1 MSIVTKAKELQNAQK
16 ELQDQIKKL
25 LQQQSQSQQSSG
37 QQSQQQQGQGQQ
49 QPGQGQQGQQ
59 QGQGGQ
65 GQQQGQGQG
74 NQQGQGQ
81 GSGSQQSGQP
91 GQGGAGN
98 RRENL
103 PHVIDNHEVWH
114 DNGQTQEDTRM
125 AVQNALSQAMDET
138 IRQYGEGSVPAS
150 IRNMI
155 NESLKPPKVDWR
167 KVLTNYIGRKI
178 SFERSSTRKRPNR
191 RLGLVAPGKTA
202 KQGPKTLFAVD
213 CSGSVADEE
222 YLEIMSE
229 IKEALKN
236 FPEKCEMLFFDW
248 TVFKE
253 KIKINTMKKIPARP
267 LQGGTS
273 FQPVMD
279 YAREAKPD
287 LLIVLTDGEAPT
299 PTKPGCP
306 VLWVIIGGR
315 DNPELFGKRIVIDKK
330 DLKKVSKMAGSN
342 KI

>member
-1 MSIVTKAKELQNAQK
+1 MSILTKTSELQKSQK
-16 ELQDQIKKL
+16 ELQDKIKQML
-25 LQQQSQSQQSSG
+25 EQSQSSQSNSSNSQDNNQQQQAGGQGQQPQQSQGSGQG
-37 QQSQQQQGQGQQ
+37 QQSQGSQS
-49 QPGQGQQGQQ
+49 
-59 QGQGGQ
+59 GQ
-65 GQQQGQGQG
+65 GQQQGSGT
-74 NQQGQGQ
+74 
-81 GSGSQQSGQP
+81 GSGTS
-91 GQGGAGN
+91 

-103 PHVIDNHEVWH
+103 PHVIDNHEVWRS
-114 DNGQTQEDTRM
+114 DGQSQEDTRM
-125 AVQNALSQAMDET
+125 AVQNALARAMEET

-155 NESLKPPKVDWR
+155 NEALKPPKVDWR
-167 KVLTNYIGRKI
+167 KVLSNYIGRKI
-178 SFERSSTRKRPNR
+178 SFDRSSTRKRPNR

-236 FPEKCEMLFFDW
+236 FPEKCEMIFFDW
-248 TVFKE
+248 VVFKE
-253 KIKINTMKKIPARP
+253 KIKLNSIKKIPARP
-267 LQGGTS
+267 LHGGTS

-279 YAREAKPD
+279 YTKEAKPD

-315 DNPELFGKRIVIDKK
+315 DNPELFGKRIVIDRK
-330 DLKKVSKMAGSN
+330 DLKKVSKALGSHAS
-342 KI
+342 